1 MGLMDAQFTETW
13 ALSYRATTKNYA
25 LGFDTSMGS
34 AYHCAPMLTSQLPSR
49 VEPYK
54 LAARRERLEGLVALD
69 KLPRLAEEAGL
80 QSGDC
85 HVVLEFGVD
94 AQGRRE
100 IRGHMQATLALPCRR
115 CLEPLS
121 QHVTSD
127 FLLGMVADESLAG
140 ELPSSHEP
148 VLVEHEQL
156 DLLTVVEDELILS
169 LPQVVYHDEADCHVS
184 AEQLVSKTE
193 GGVQEE
199 APANPF
205 AVLSTLKGKK

>member
-1 MGLMDAQFTETW
+1 MFIEEGVN
-13 ALSYRATTKNYA
+13 NYNDS
-25 LGFDTSMGS
+25 FDTSRGS

-54 LAARRERLEGLVALD
+54 LAARHERIEGLVALD

-80 QSGDC
+80 QTGDC

-100 IRGHMQATLALPCRR
+100 IRGHLQATLALACRR
-115 CLEPLS
+115 CLVPLPQEVS
-121 QHVTSD
+121 ND
-127 FLLGMVADESLAG
+127 FLLGMVTDEALAA
-140 ELPSSHEP
+140 ELPASHEP
-148 VLVEHEQL
+148 VLVEKEQL

-169 LPQVVYHDEADCHVS
+169 LPQVVYHEEAECHVS

-193 GGVQEE
+193 GAASETT
-199 APANPF
+199 PATNPF
-205 AVLSTLKGKK
+205 AVLNVLKGKK